1 MLALLEILVGWHH
14 FYLGRSVGWCEA
26 KNGFKKSILLKK
38 IWKERFATSKT
49 PSSSPNISCGSKQG
63 KFRRKKGSKKRFGS
77 VGCPGCPFETSGVPK
92 HDSGAKIGPV
102 WPLGKI
108 TQNWPQ
114 TSRFLMTSP
123 SKLPFF
129 LALAFKAISAIW
141 RVSQLHQIGLILAE
155 ILFGA
160 FRRHDRPLT

>member
-1 MLALLEILVGWHH
+1 MVALLEILVGWHH
-14 FYLGRSVGWCEA
+14 FYLGRSVSWCEA

-38 IWKERFATSKT
+38 IWKERSATSK
-49 PSSSPNISCGSKQG
+49 PPLSSPNISCGPKSV
-63 KFRRKKGSKKRFGS
+63 KFWRKKGSKKRFGS
-77 VGCPGCPFETSGVPK
+77 VGCPRSHLEASGVAK

-108 TQNWPQ
+108 TQIWPQ
-114 TSRFLMTSP
+114 ASRFLKTSP

-129 LALAFKAISAIW
+129 LALAFKPKWAIW